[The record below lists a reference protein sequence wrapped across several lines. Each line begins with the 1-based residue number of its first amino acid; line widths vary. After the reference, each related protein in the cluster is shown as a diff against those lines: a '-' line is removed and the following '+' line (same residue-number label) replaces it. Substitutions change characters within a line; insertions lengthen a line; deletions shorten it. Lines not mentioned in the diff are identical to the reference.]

1 MRSLRAAVR
10 AIPHAKPI
18 NQVRRSDH
26 DHRKKFLSRGDL
38 DHEIEIRYSGARF
51 GGYHF
56 EYVGIRLW
64 LQTPPSGV
72 LAWVLAWIFVQIFVQ
87 IFVFTGRWDARPPRS
102 VERKLAG
109 HCHRRPLALSAFG
122 AVAINAGALPI

>member
-10 AIPHAKPI
+10 AVPHAKPI
-18 NQVRRSDH
+18 NQVPRSDH
-26 DHRKKFLSRGDL
+26 DHRKEFLSRGDL

-56 EYVGIRLW
+56 EHVGIRVW

-72 LAWVLAWIFVQIFVQ
+72 LAWVLAWIFVQIFV
-87 IFVFTGRWDARPPRS
+87 FTGRWDARPPRS
-102 VERKLAG
+102 VEWKLAG
-109 HCHRRPLALSAFG
+109 HCHRRPLALSAFD
-122 AVAINAGALPI
+122 AVVTNAGALPI